1 MHALP
6 RHQHQLRRCRW
17 HTALGDVCSDGSVI
31 DPPPTTVPEPSTFVL
46 LGIGTVALM
55 TWSRRRHA

>member
-1 MHALP
+1 M
-6 RHQHQLRRCRW
+6 
-17 HTALGDVCSDGSVI
+17 CSDGSVI